1 MEPFVPIPGKPPR
14 QVVIDRQR
22 KLFASI
28 NIEDLLLELVRTRN
42 ILNYIHNR
50 ESTIKTQ
57 LLIKL
62 IGSHLS
68 LLTILS
74 MIAVSQRNGLS
85 TELTLRLAPSTPYQ
99 AKDST
104 EMRVAVASGDQS

>member
-42 ILNYIHNR
+42 IFNYIHNR
-50 ESTIKTQ
+50 ESTIKTRS
-57 LLIKL
+57 LIKPF
-62 IGSHLS
+62 GCHWSR
-68 LLTILS
+68 LTILS
-74 MIAVSQRNGLS
+74 MTAAFLRNGLS
-85 TELTLRLAPSTPYQ
+85 MGMIP
-99 AKDST
+99 
-104 EMRVAVASGDQS
+104 